1 MSPDKNV
8 TKEIGIGGALR
19 FALPRAKDT
28 PSYVPS
34 QARIAI
40 VPVDL
45 SGQSLPVCRMVRISI
60 APAILSDR
68 MKAKD
73 LRSDNLLCGTRI
85 FRSGAGAPLAPAFM
99 RGLAKIYDF

>member
-1 MSPDKNV
+1 MIAPASK
-8 TKEIGIGGALR
+8 A
-19 FALPRAKDT
+19 A

-34 QARIAI
+34 RARTVIA
-40 VPVDL
+40 PVDL
-45 SGQSLPVCRMVRISI
+45 NGQSLADCRMVRIFI

-68 MKAKD
+68 RKAKD
-73 LRSDNLLCGTRI
+73 LRSDNLPCGTRI